1 MSRDTLPLWGPLAKF
16 LFSPVSPAEQ
26 VIDGQVS
33 GGGILR
39 LQGTDLTAKRK
50 GTTVV
55 TASAALVKAI
65 VGTGIFA
72 LPPAIRASGLLL
84 GSAVSLLMG
93 VVSLFTTWI
102 MLEAVRELRRR
113 GHAEDDAGRIE
124 YVAGLYSGKGQR
136 DPTEW
141 ELRGACQV
149 SSCRRMLERRRV
161 DWSRAA
167 AECRRARPREVAV
180 LSSRMVGFDAVQPF
194 ARADERAAAQG
205 AGTRFGCRALRE

>member
-1 MSRDTLPLWGPLAKF
+1 MRTQACAREWDAHAMQGALSEPF
-16 LFSPVSPAEQ
+16 ISPS
-26 VIDGQVS
+26 
-33 GGGILR
+33 
-39 LQGTDLTAKRK
+39 KRK
-50 GTTVV
+50 GTTVM

-141 ELRGACQV
+141 ELRGACHV

>member
-1 MSRDTLPLWGPLAKF
+1 MQSALSEPF
-16 LFSPVSPAEQ
+16 ISPS
-26 VIDGQVS
+26 
-33 GGGILR
+33 
-39 LQGTDLTAKRK
+39 KRK

-93 VVSLFTTWI
+93 VVSLFTTWT
-102 MLEAVRELRRR
+102 MLEAVRELRRC
-113 GHAEDDAGRIE
+113 GHAEDDDGNR
-124 YVAGLYSGKGQR
+124 VHSGKGQR

-141 ELRGACQV
+141 ELRGACHV
-149 SSCRRMLERRRV
+149 SSCCRMLERRRV

-167 AECRRARPREVAV
+167 AECRRARPREDAV
-180 LSSRMVGFDAVQPF
+180 LSSRMVGFDVQPF
-194 ARADERAAAQG
+194 ARADERAAAQD

>member
-1 MSRDTLPLWGPLAKF
+1 MSK
-16 LFSPVSPAEQ
+16 SAE
-26 VIDGQVS
+26 GAS
-33 GGGILR
+33 ST
-39 LQGTDLTAKRK
+39 QGTDLIAKRK
-50 GTTVV
+50 GITVV

-65 VGTGIFA
+65 IIGTGIFA

-93 VVSLFTTWI
+93 VVSLFTTWT
-102 MLEAVRELRRR
+102 MLEAVRELRRC
-113 GHAEDDAGRIE
+113 GHAEDDDGNR
-124 YVAGLYSGKGQR
+124 VHSGKGQR

-167 AECRRARPREVAV
+167 AECRRARPREDAV
-180 LSSRMVGFDAVQPF
+180 LSSRMVGFDVQPF
-194 ARADERAAAQG
+194 ARADERAAAQD